1 MNRKDEIIK
10 LTKELMAIPSI
21 SDSDHEL
28 LVSDYITKW
37 FQGIPFF
44 REHPEYTGA
53 YHIPGDYRNRDVAYA
68 YVPGAGKKTMVLMG
82 HFDVVS
88 VADFGEGADV
98 AFSADEVT
106 GYLEKCELDEDV
118 RSDLKSGE
126 WMFGRGCGDMK
137 GGLAAAMVFVKEYT
151 KRKERPGS
159 LLLVAVP
166 DEESYSAGMRGA
178 GGLMKE
184 LKEKY
189 NLEYELLVD
198 PEPNARQGN
207 QHIVP
212 VGSAGKCM
220 PVLLVQ
226 GAVSHVSKCFEGLN
240 PMGIM
245 GEIFNRTEL
254 SLEFSDI
261 SDGEISCPPTWL
273 WMKDMK
279 EEYDVSVPHRVSGYI
294 SMISYES
301 TPEDVLE
308 KLIPICRESFE
319 TYVKKMQRIYQEYQ
333 KLSKYPSEYE
343 IAWEPRVMTLAELC
357 FYLESEKG
365 DTYRKFYKELYKE
378 TAEKIQSGIL
388 NYPQATIH
396 MMDSLLTF
404 SGITK
409 PLVLL
414 GFTPPYYPAVRSDH
428 VKGKEKTADRCLMA
442 AGRKMEEKYG
452 VSYVKENYTLGLSD
466 LSYCSIDKEFDY
478 VKYSQ
483 NTPLWGDL
491 YKIDFEVI
499 SQIDV
504 PSVLAGPWSKDL
516 HKKTERVHIKSLSE
530 EYPEFLEAISEEV
543 WRE

>member
-1 MNRKDEIIK
+1 MERKEEILE

-21 SDSDHEL
+21 SDSDNERL
-28 LVSDYITKW
+28 ASDYIAKW
-37 FQGIPFF
+37 FQNLPFF
-44 REHPEYTGA
+44 QEHSEYTGA

-68 YVPGAGKKTMVLMG
+68 YVPGKSSKTMVLMG

-88 VADFGEGADV
+88 VADYGEGASV
-98 AFSADEVT
+98 AFSADKVT
-106 GYLEKCELDEDV
+106 EYLRTCELDEDA
-118 RSDLKSGE
+118 RADLASGE

-151 KRKERPGS
+151 QREEKPGS

-178 GGLMKE
+178 VGL
-184 LKEKY
+184 LKSLKDKY
-189 NLEYELLVD
+189 GLDYEILLD
-198 PEPNARQGN
+198 PEPNARKGSS
-207 QHIVP
+207 HIVP

-220 PVLLVQ
+220 PVLLAQ
-226 GAVSHVSKCFEGLN
+226 GVISHVSRCFEGLN

-245 GEIFNRTEL
+245 GEIFDRTEL
-254 SLEFSDI
+254 SLEFSDVC
-261 SDGEISCPPTWL
+261 DGEITSPPTWL
-273 WMKDMK
+273 WLKDMK

-319 TYVKKMQRIYQEYQ
+319 TYVEKMKGIYKRYQE
-333 KLSKYPSEYE
+333 LSKYPSEYE
-343 IAWEPRVMTLAELC
+343 IAWEPKVMTLAELC
-357 FYLESEKG
+357 EYLEKEKG
-365 DTYRKFYKELYKE
+365 EAYQKFYEELYAE
-378 TAEKIQSGIL
+378 TAKKIQSGAL

-428 VKGKEKTADRCLMA
+428 VKGKEENADRCLRA
-442 AGRKMEEKYG
+442 AGKKMEEKYG
-452 VSYVKENYTLGLSD
+452 IAYVKENYTLGLSD
-466 LSYCSIDKEFDY
+466 LSYCSVDKEFDY

-491 YKIDFEVI
+491 YNIDFETI
-499 SQIDV
+499 SQINI

-516 HKKTERVHIKSLSE
+516 HKKTERVHIKSLTE
-530 EYPEFLEAISEEV
+530 EYPEFLEAVSEEV
-543 WRE
+543 WGA

>member
-1 MNRKDEIIK
+1 MGRKEEIIE

-21 SDSDHEL
+21 SDSDSEL
-28 LVSDYITKW
+28 LASDFIVKW
-37 FQGIPFF
+37 FQSLPFF
-44 REHPEYTGA
+44 REFPQYTGS
-53 YHIPGDYRNRDVAYA
+53 YQIPGDYRNRDVAYA
-68 YVPGAGKKTMVLMG
+68 YVPGTSKKTLVLMG

-88 VADFGEGADV
+88 VADFGEGQEV
-98 AFSADEVT
+98 AFSADKVI
-106 GYLEKCELDEDV
+106 GYLEKCELDEDA
-118 RSDLKSGE
+118 RADLESGE

-151 KRKERPGS
+151 EYEVKPGS

-178 GGLMKE
+178 GGFMKE

-189 NLEYELLVD
+189 DLDYELLID
-198 PEPNARQGN
+198 PEPNARQGLK
-207 QHIVP
+207 HIVP

-261 SDGEISCPPTWL
+261 SDGEITCPPTWL
-273 WMKDMK
+273 WLKDMK
-279 EEYDVSVPHRVSGYI
+279 EVYDVSVPHRVSGYI

-301 TPEDVLE
+301 TPEDVLD
-308 KLIPICRESFE
+308 KLIPICDEAFE
-319 TYVKKMQRIYQEYQ
+319 AYVEKMKNIYQRYQ
-333 KLSKYPSEYE
+333 KLCKYPSDYQ
-343 IAWEPRVMTLAELC
+343 IAWEPKVMTLAKLC
-357 FYLESEKG
+357 AYLEDEKG
-365 DTYRKFYKELYKE
+365 EEYRRFYEDLYTE
-378 TAEKIQSGIL
+378 TAAKIQSGTL
-388 NYPQATIH
+388 NYPQATIY

-428 VKGKEKTADRCLMA
+428 VKGKEKTADRCLTA
-442 AGRKMEEKYG
+442 AGKKMEEKYG

-466 LSYCSIDKEFDY
+466 LSYCSIDREFDY
-478 VKYSQ
+478 VKYSR

-491 YKIDFEVI
+491 YSIDFEVI

-504 PSVLAGPWSKDL
+504 PSILAGPWSKDL
-516 HKKTERVHIKSLSE
+516 HKKTERVHIRSLSE
-530 EYPEFLEAISEEV
+530 EYPEFLAAVSEEV
-543 WRE
+543 WGK